1 MKQRFF
7 FNRILSRTTC
17 FIFLLWSMAYMS
29 PSFGNNLQNQRLMPE
44 DSLHFIQLSS
54 GIRLA
59 YSDEGVGDTALV
71 FLHGLGSNHKA
82 WQKNTNVLSK
92 RFRCIALDL
101 PGYGASDKGDFT
113 YDMTFFAR
121 TVREFV
127 DALQLKN
134 VVLVGHSMGSQVAM
148 HCVLQDSSR
157 WKKLVLLAPAG
168 FETFTEQE
176 RAWFQMV
183 YTPAVLKATTPEQI
197 RKNFEINFFQFPADA
212 EFMIRDRLAL
222 RETSAYNLY
231 CNMIPKC
238 VMGMLREPVYER
250 LPDINIPVIVL
261 YGENDYLIP
270 SQILHKGQTTLQVA
284 QSGQSRIPGSSLRM
298 LPQCGHFVQWEAPDA
313 VNQAISAFLK

>member
-1 MKQRFF
+1 MKQRFQF
-7 FNRILSRTTC
+7 YMTLSRTTRC
-17 FIFLLWSMAYMS
+17 FFLLWSMACAM
-29 PSFGNNLQNQRLMPE
+29 PSFGNTIQNQILMPQ
-44 DSLHFIQLSS
+44 DSLHFIQLPS

-59 YSDEGVGDTALV
+59 YSDTGAGDTTLV

-82 WQKNTNVLSK
+82 WQKNTAVLSQ
-92 RFRCIALDL
+92 RFRCLALDL
-101 PGYGASDKGDFT
+101 PGYGASDKGDYA

-121 TVREFV
+121 RVREFT
-127 DALQLKN
+127 DALEVKN
-134 VVLVGHSMGSQVAM
+134 VVLVGHSMGSQIAM

-157 WKKLVLLAPAG
+157 WEKLVLLAPAG

-222 RETSAYNLY
+222 RETPAYEMY

-238 VMGMLREPVYER
+238 VAGMLREPVYER
-250 LPDINIPVIVL
+250 LPEIKIPVIVL
-261 YGENDYLIP
+261 YGEKDYLIP
-270 SQILHKGQTTLQVA
+270 NQILHKGQTTLQVA
-284 QSGQSRIPGSSLRM
+284 QSGQSRIPDSSLRI
-298 LPQCGHFVQWEAPDA
+298 LPQCGHFVQWEAADA
-313 VNQAISAFLK
+313 VNQAILDFLK